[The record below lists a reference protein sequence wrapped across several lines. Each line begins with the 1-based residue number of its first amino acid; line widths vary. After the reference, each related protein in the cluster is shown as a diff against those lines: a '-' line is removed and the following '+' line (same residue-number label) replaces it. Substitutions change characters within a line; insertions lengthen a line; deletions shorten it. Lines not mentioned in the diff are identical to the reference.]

1 MIIRVLF
8 KEEGGAYLT
17 VSYTYTYTHIHAY
30 SIARYAAIPETIMQ
44 LTSQDRTTRPHGL
57 IRPSVQSATSR
68 NARPSRKNDAS
79 TACVPTGSQPCTIC
93 TIRRSALEPP
103 AKPR

>member
-44 LTSQDRTTRPHGL
+44 LTSQDRTTRPHGP

-68 NARPSRKNDAS
+68 KNDAN